1 MNNLIERRGAGEK
14 RAQFR
19 RGLLRAAL
27 ALGAATLAGCAT
39 GDELYQLQEDPAYAG
54 GYADGCTTAGEEIK
68 SFSSKKVRDAYQF
81 ENSRGY
87 RAGWRQGYLQCKQ
100 QHDPSDGGRVL
111 GDEPGF

>member
-27 ALGAATLAGCAT
+27 ALGAATVAGCAT
-39 GDELYQLQEDPAYAG
+39 GDELYQLQEDPAY
-54 GYADGCTTAGEEIK
+54 AGEEIK